1 MPFLMMVSIVLTGD
15 MYFCLNSMVELYML
29 KGELILDFAECEV
42 VTHLAL

>member
-1 MPFLMMVSIVLTGD
+1 MPFLVMVNIALTGD
-15 MYFCLNSMVELYML
+15 MYFCLNNIVELYML